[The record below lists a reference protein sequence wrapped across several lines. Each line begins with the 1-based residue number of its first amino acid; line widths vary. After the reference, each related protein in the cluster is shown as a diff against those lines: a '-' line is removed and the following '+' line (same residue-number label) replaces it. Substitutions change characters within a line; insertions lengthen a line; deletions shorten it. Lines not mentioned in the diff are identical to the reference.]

1 MNNETLMRTLREQN
15 FTKGKSGSFWVN
27 GLTKESE
34 RIADAFQAACGRV
47 TPRFAPSAVA
57 QALLTGELQI
67 NDFWIAFKDSDI
79 VDTRTLTFQYSR
91 NGQLSLTDAQGIL
104 PSIPHTGK
112 DIEKF
117 AQYPV
122 YGLRIRKGITPL
134 MIRAGDVFMALGVD
148 FTARNGMLYF
158 LQNPIS
164 LFPSKN
170 IEIISGMVALPS
182 IFSYMVGI
190 TFHPRYNNLI
200 MRYVRCEELSE
211 RVLTAVLAVFAGFD
225 VALND
230 LTVLYVEKR
239 SKTGYFYTTTDG
251 IYEIPYEHAPY
262 RAGDTLSQYEI
273 FGNKVKMVKND
284 VLGGFVT
291 DFDAVLPEKG
301 CQTYSTP
308 GRYAGDWREI
318 VIGDDGDQIVVAKSY
333 VFGNGPWEKWTKNA
347 LEIADFPRNLT
358 GLQTKNGLFFIPES
372 MEGPYSE
379 QLVAMGVNQ
388 FLQDT
393 HLYVFHFFDLTE
405 SGYKNLKIF
414 LHRWAPLH
422 IKLAFA
428 VPQDMFS

>member
-1 MNNETLMRTLREQN
+1 MRTLREQN
-15 FTKGKSGSFWVN
+15 FTKGKSGSFWIN
-27 GLTKESE
+27 GLTKDSE

-47 TPRFAPSAVA
+47 TTRFIPSAVA

-67 NDFWIAFKDSDI
+67 NDFWISFKDSDVI
-79 VDTRTLTFQYSR
+79 DTRTLTFQYSK

-122 YGLRIRKGITPL
+122 YGLRIKKGITPL
-134 MIRAGDVFMALGVD
+134 MIRSGDVFMALGVD
-148 FTARNGMLYF
+148 FTAQDGVLYF

-170 IEIISGMVALPS
+170 IEIISGTVTLPS
-182 IFSYMVGI
+182 IFSYMVGVN
-190 TFHPRYNNLI
+190 FHPRYNNLM

-211 RVLTAVLAVFAGFD
+211 RVLTATLAVFAGFD

-230 LTVLYVEKR
+230 LTVLYAEKR
-239 SKTGYFYTTTDG
+239 SKTGYFYATTDG
-251 IYEIPYEHAPY
+251 IYEIPYEHTPY

-291 DFDAVLPEKG
+291 DFDAVLSQKG
-301 CQTYSTP
+301 CQTDSTP
-308 GRYAGDWREI
+308 GNYAGEFREI
-318 VIGDDGDQIVVAKSY
+318 VVDGKDAQVVAAKSY
-333 VFGNGPWEKWTKNA
+333 VFGKGPWRKWTVKA
-347 LEIADFPRNLT
+347 LNTANFPHNLT
-358 GLQTKNGLFFIPES
+358 DLQIKNGLFFIPDS
-372 MEGPYSE
+372 MEGPYKE
-379 QLVAMGVNQ
+379 QLTSMGVNQ

-405 SGYKNLKIF
+405 SGRKNLKIF

-428 VPQDMFS
+428 VPQAMLRQKDTLL